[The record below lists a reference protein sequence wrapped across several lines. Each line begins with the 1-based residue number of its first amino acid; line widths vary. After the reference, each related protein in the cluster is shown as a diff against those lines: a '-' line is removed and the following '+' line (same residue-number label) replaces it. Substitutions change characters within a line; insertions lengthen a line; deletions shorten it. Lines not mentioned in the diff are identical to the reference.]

1 MGRVA
6 EDLDLN
12 LLPNPSP
19 VSEFNDPSKVQEN
32 FETACKNLFGR
43 TATQEEVASLAGAP
57 DGATVQ
63 IIVED

>member
-1 MGRVA
+1 M
-6 EDLDLN
+6 
-12 LLPNPSP
+12 
-19 VSEFNDPSKVQEN
+19 QEN

-43 TATQEEVASLAGAP
+43 KATQEEVASLAGAP